1 MWVRFSQPWDYRQPG
16 FTIAYPVGDFNVTR
30 DCADKATAAGVAIRL
45 RKASKDATPIE
56 VDPQEWPSEAA
67 QAP

>member
-30 DCADKATAAGVAIRL
+30 DCAEKATAAGVAVQL
-45 RKASKDATPIE
+45 RKTNKDE
-56 VDPQEWPSEAA
+56 EPQPWPSEVVP
-67 QAP
+67 APSTAE